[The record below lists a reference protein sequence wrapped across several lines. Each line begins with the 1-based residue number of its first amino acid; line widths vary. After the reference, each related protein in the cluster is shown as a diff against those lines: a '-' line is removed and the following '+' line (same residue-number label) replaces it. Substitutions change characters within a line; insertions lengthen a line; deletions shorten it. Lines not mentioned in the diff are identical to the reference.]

1 MDNVLLQAFSEK
13 KREIEIPQIGPK
25 AEILQFAEYN
35 LLSFAQREEIRSL
48 AVKAPTL
55 ATQVN
60 ILARLG
66 YVPRGKLIKETKKQ
80 KASEKR

>member
-1 MDNVLLQAFSEK
+1 MRKEPTDNVLLQAFSEK

-48 AVKAPTL
+48 AVKAPTRG
-55 ATQVN
+55 TQAN
-60 ILARLG
+60 ILERLG
-66 YVPRGKLIKETKKQ
+66 YAAKK
-80 KASEKR
+80 S